1 MFNFKPAPER
11 KDDFN
16 PMFSSFSPDGIFHPP
31 PASRNLDVL
40 TQGRLTHK
48 RANTVEPGKV
58 NEASLMAR
66 VSQRK
71 PWAMMSGGVE
81 GMSKT
86 VRATLQAGIRSSGF
100 ESK

>member
-1 MFNFKPAPER
+1 M
-11 KDDFN
+11 
-16 PMFSSFSPDGIFHPP
+16 
-31 PASRNLDVL
+31 
-40 TQGRLTHK
+40 
-48 RANTVEPGKV
+48 